1 MNGTAFTWIVCGHRF
16 DIQHCKGKEGR
27 KGGREEGREGG
38 RKEKKKKGW
47 MKGRERKTSVQ
58 RLAEVECDH
67 WEPTQWSPY

>member
-16 DIQHCKGKEGR
+16 DIQHCKEKE
-27 KGGREEGREGG
+27 G